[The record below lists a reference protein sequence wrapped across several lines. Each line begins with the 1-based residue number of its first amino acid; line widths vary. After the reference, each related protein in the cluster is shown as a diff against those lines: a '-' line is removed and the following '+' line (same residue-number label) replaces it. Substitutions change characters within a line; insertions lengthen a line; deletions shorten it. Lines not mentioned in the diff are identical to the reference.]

1 MKRTKTIEHQL
12 RRTIQ
17 MSKKAIDLTET
28 NPTSKTQL
36 TKENMYNFIKQRN
49 NKEDAQWFVDLM
61 REHRKDVPLN
71 SGKAKSEKGKS
82 YDFAYIR
89 EEFAKKFFKEI
100 SDEYKKAQK
109 KTFDDELTELLNSF
123 DAA

>member
-1 MKRTKTIEHQL
+1 
-12 RRTIQ
+12 
-17 MSKKAIDLTET
+17 
-28 NPTSKTQL
+28 
-36 TKENMYNFIKQRN
+36 MYNFIKQRN

-61 REHRKDVPLN
+61 REHKKDVPLN

>member
-1 MKRTKTIEHQL
+1 
-12 RRTIQ
+12 

-61 REHRKDVPLN
+61 RKNEKEVPLN
-71 SGKAKSEKGKS
+71 SGKTKSEKGKS
-82 YDFAYIR
+82 YNFVIIR
-89 EEFAKKFFKEI
+89 EEFAKRYFKEI
-100 SDEYKKAQK
+100 SDEYKKTQK

>member
-1 MKRTKTIEHQL
+1 
-12 RRTIQ
+12 
-17 MSKKAIDLTET
+17 MSKKVIDVNAAI
-28 NPTSKTQL
+28 TSKTQL
-36 TKENMYNFIKQRN
+36 TKEFMLCFIKNRN

-61 REHRKDVPLN
+61 RENEKEVPLN
-71 SGKAKSEKGKS
+71 SGKAKNKTGKS
-82 YDFAYIR
+82 YDFAIIR
-89 EEFAKKFFKEI
+89 EEFAKRYFKGI

>member
-1 MKRTKTIEHQL
+1 
-12 RRTIQ
+12 
-17 MSKKAIDLTET
+17 MSKKVIDVNAAI
-28 NPTSKTQL
+28 TSKTQL
-36 TKENMYNFIKQRN
+36 TKEFMLCFIKNRN

-61 REHRKDVPLN
+61 RENEKEVPLN
-71 SGKAKSEKGKS
+71 SGKAKNKTGKS
-82 YDFAYIR
+82 YDFATIR
-89 EEFAKKFFKEI
+89 EEFAKRYFKKI

>member
-1 MKRTKTIEHQL
+1 MKRTI
-12 RRTIQ
+12 
-17 MSKKAIDLTET
+17 KKSATADSINLM
-28 NPTSKTQL
+28 L
-36 TKENMYNFIKQRN
+36 CFIKNRN

-61 REHRKDVPLN
+61 RENEKEVPLN
-71 SGKAKSEKGKS
+71 SGKAKNKTGKS
-82 YDFAYIR
+82 YDFAIIR
-89 EEFAKKFFKEI
+89 EEFAKRYFKEI

>member
-1 MKRTKTIEHQL
+1 
-12 RRTIQ
+12 
-17 MSKKAIDLTET
+17 MSKKVIDVNAAI
-28 NPTSKTQL
+28 TSKTQL
-36 TKENMYNFIKQRN
+36 TKEFMLCFIKNSN

-61 REHRKDVPLN
+61 RENEKEVPLN
-71 SGKAKSEKGKS
+71 SGKAKNKTGKS
-82 YDFAYIR
+82 YDFATIR
-89 EEFAKKFFKEI
+89 EEFAKRYFKEI

>member
-1 MKRTKTIEHQL
+1 
-12 RRTIQ
+12 
-17 MSKKAIDLTET
+17 MSKKVIDVNAAI
-28 NPTSKTQL
+28 TSKTQL
-36 TKENMYNFIKQRN
+36 TKEFMLYFIKNRN

-61 REHRKDVPLN
+61 RENEKEVPLN
-71 SGKAKSEKGKS
+71 SGKAKNKTGKS
-82 YDFAYIR
+82 YDFAIIR
-89 EEFAKKFFKEI
+89 EEFAKRYFEEI

>member
-1 MKRTKTIEHQL
+1 
-12 RRTIQ
+12 

-49 NKEDAQWFVDLM
+49 NKEDAQWVVDLM
-61 REHRKDVPLN
+61 REHKKDVPLN

>member
-1 MKRTKTIEHQL
+1 
-12 RRTIQ
+12 
-17 MSKKAIDLTET
+17 MSKKAIDLTKT

-36 TKENMYNFIKQRN
+36 TKQNMYDFIKWRN

-61 REHRKDVPLN
+61 RKNEKEVPLN

-82 YDFAYIR
+82 YDFVIIR
-89 EEFAKKFFKEI
+89 EEFAKRYFKGI